1 MLYFVA
7 GRFIPAQWAAL
18 LAVTFATYATSQIVD
33 RGWRIGFFVNPFRE
47 FPLGVAFAVL
57 LIGSCDLVLMLIAHT
72 RHTRNDGFPW
82 LELATIYI
90 PAAFHEELAFRG
102 YLFQKLRAWNRI
114 AGFAFSSLLFAM
126 LHLFNNA
133 ITVLAVVNIALA
145 GILLAL
151 AYERYERLWFPI
163 GIHLTWNILSGPIL
177 GYPVSGFVSQTTVL
191 STTAA
196 RGPGW
201 ITGGAFGI
209 EGSVVITIAEII
221 GIVSLQFVRH
231 QTEPE

>member
-1 MLYFVA
+1 M
-7 GRFIPAQWAAL
+7 PTQWAAL
-18 LAVTFATYATSQIVD
+18 LAVAFATYATTQLID
-33 RGWRIGFFVNPFRE
+33 PGWRIGFFVNPLRE
-47 FPLGVAFAVL
+47 FPLGVAFAVV
-57 LIGSCDLVLMLIAHT
+57 LIGSCDLVLMLVAHA
-72 RHTRNDGFPW
+72 RHARNDGFPW
-82 LELATIYI
+82 FELATVFI

-114 AGFAFSSLLFAM
+114 VGFAYSSLLFAM
-126 LHLFNNA
+126 LHLGNHA
-133 ITVLAVVNIALA
+133 ITALAIANVALA

-163 GIHLTWNILSGPIL
+163 GIHLTWNLLSGPIL

-196 RGPGW
+196 RGPDW

-221 GIVSLQFVRH
+221 GIVSLQFAPRKTE
-231 QTEPE
+231 QT

>member
-1 MLYFVA
+1 
-7 GRFIPAQWAAL
+7 
-18 LAVTFATYATSQIVD
+18 
-33 RGWRIGFFVNPFRE
+33 
-47 FPLGVAFAVL
+47 VL
-57 LIGSCDLVLMLIAHT
+57 LIGSCDLVLMLVAHV
-72 RHTRNDGFPW
+72 RHARNDGFPW

-102 YLFQKLRAWNRI
+102 YLFQKLRAWNRL

-126 LHLFNNA
+126 LHLGNHA
-133 ITVLAVVNIALA
+133 ITVLSVVNIALA
-145 GILLAL
+145 GVLLAL

-191 STTAA
+191 STTVAG
-196 RGPGW
+196 GPDW

-209 EGSVVITIAEII
+209 EGSVVITILEIA
-221 GIVSLQFVRH
+221 GIVSLAAMQNAKCKM
-231 QTEPE
+231 QKSE